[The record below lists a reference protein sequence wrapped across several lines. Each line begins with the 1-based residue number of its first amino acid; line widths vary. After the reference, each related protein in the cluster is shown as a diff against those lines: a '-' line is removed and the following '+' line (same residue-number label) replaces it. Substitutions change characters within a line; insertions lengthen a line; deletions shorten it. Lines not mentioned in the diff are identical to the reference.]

1 MSENKN
7 TPQEIDLIE
16 LFTNIGKWFGKW
28 INTIFYTGLY
38 FILRNTI
45 LFIICLLTGAVFAF
59 IVHKTTP
66 KYYKCE
72 LIGYS
77 HTISNVEVI
86 QFVNNWNYN
95 DVFDESSEKKIKDI
109 KGTYLLDLNKDGKW
123 DMVEE
128 TETDVVTDTAIL
140 NRRLYGNF
148 CIQLQVFDTTILKEL
163 RIRLFDYM
171 SNNKRVRLM
180 NEIRIAQAKE
190 IIPVY
195 SKEMSDLDSLKNE
208 EYFTRNETK
217 LEKQGSLMI
226 LNEKEKKLYHTD
238 IINLYQKKQ
247 SVERDLFLYPE
258 PFEIIQD
265 FSVPRSAENSWIKIL
280 WTMEK
285 IAVAFG
291 IIFILVYDQRKRIWN
306 LIKKSMKTRP

>member
-1 MSENKN
+1 
-7 TPQEIDLIE
+7 
-16 LFTNIGKWFGKW
+16 
-28 INTIFYTGLY
+28 
-38 FILRNTI
+38 
-45 LFIICLLTGAVFAF
+45 
-59 IVHKTTP
+59 
-66 KYYKCE
+66 
-72 LIGYS
+72 
-77 HTISNVEVI
+77 
-86 QFVNNWNYN
+86 
-95 DVFDESSEKKIKDI
+95 
-109 KGTYLLDLNKDGKW
+109 
-123 DMVEE
+123 
-128 TETDVVTDTAIL
+128 
-140 NRRLYGNF
+140 
-148 CIQLQVFDTTILKEL
+148 
-163 RIRLFDYM
+163 
-171 SNNKRVRLM
+171 
-180 NEIRIAQAKE
+180 
-190 IIPVY
+190 
-195 SKEMSDLDSLKNE
+195 MSDLDSLKNE

>member
-1 MSENKN
+1 
-7 TPQEIDLIE
+7 
-16 LFTNIGKWFGKW
+16 
-28 INTIFYTGLY
+28 
-38 FILRNTI
+38 
-45 LFIICLLTGAVFAF
+45 
-59 IVHKTTP
+59 
-66 KYYKCE
+66 
-72 LIGYS
+72 
-77 HTISNVEVI
+77 
-86 QFVNNWNYN
+86 
-95 DVFDESSEKKIKDI
+95 
-109 KGTYLLDLNKDGKW
+109 LLDLNKDGKW

-285 IAVAFG
+285 IAVAFVLFSFWFMISVNGFG
-291 IIFILVYDQRKRIWN
+291 I
-306 LIKKSMKTRP
+306 